1 MVRPRLL
8 IPAALVVLSAL
19 MLAACGG
26 GGNDVARPKT
36 TTGGPATIG
45 PAKTSLG
52 SILVDSH
59 ARTVYLFKG
68 DVGTRSACS
77 GPCAHS
83 WPPVLAHGNP
93 SIGIGARPSLIGTT
107 RRSDGTEQVTYN
119 GHPLYRF
126 TQDHKPGDVT
136 GQGVT
141 AFGAQWFT
149 LSAAGN
155 QVSSPPP
162 GSAGSGPGGSNGY

>member
-1 MVRPRLL
+1 MVRTRLL
-8 IPAALVVLSAL
+8 LPAALVVLSAFL
-19 MLAACGG
+19 VAACGG
-26 GGNDVARPKT
+26 GGNDVAPPKT
-36 TTGGPATIG
+36 TTGAPATIG

-52 SILVDSH
+52 SVLVDSQ

-68 DVGTRSACS
+68 DVGARSACS
-77 GPCAHS
+77 GACAQA
-83 WPPVLAHGNP
+83 WPPVLAHGRP
-93 SIGIGARPSLIGTT
+93 SIGSGAKPSLIGTT
-107 RRSDGTEQVTYN
+107 RRGDGALQLTYH

-126 TQDHKPGDVT
+126 AQDHKPGDVT

-155 QVSSPPP
+155 QVSGPAPSSG
-162 GSAGSGPGGSNGY
+162 GSSPGGSNGY

>member
-1 MVRPRLL
+1 MIRTRVPLAAASVLL
-8 IPAALVVLSAL
+8 SAIVLS
-19 MLAACGG
+19 ACGG
-26 GGNDVARPKT
+26 GSGANGVAPPKT

-52 SILVDSH
+52 TILVDSQ

-77 GPCAHS
+77 GACAQA
-83 WPPVLAHGNP
+83 WPPLLAHGRP
-93 SIGIGARPSLIGTT
+93 RIGSGAKGALIGTV
-107 RRSDGTEQVTYN
+107 RRSDGTLQVTYN

-126 TQDHKPGDVT
+126 AQDHKPGDVA

-155 QVSSPPP
+155 QLTSSPPSS
-162 GSAGSGPGGSNGY
+162 GGSGPAGY

>member
-1 MVRPRLL
+1 MIRTRVALAVASVLL
-8 IPAALVVLSAL
+8 GAIVLT
-19 MLAACGG
+19 ACGG
-26 GGNDVARPKT
+26 GSGANGVAPPKT

-52 SILVDSH
+52 TILVDSH

-77 GPCAHS
+77 GACAQA
-83 WPPVLAHGNP
+83 WPPLLAHGRP
-93 SIGIGARPSLIGTT
+93 RIGSGAKAPLIGTV
-107 RRSDGTEQVTYN
+107 RRSDGTVQVTYN

-126 TQDHKPGDVT
+126 AQDHKPGDVA
-136 GQGVT
+136 GQGLT

-149 LSAAGN
+149 VSAAGN
-155 QVSSPPP
+155 QLTSSPPSS
-162 GSAGSGPGGSNGY
+162 GGSGPAGY

>member
-1 MVRPRLL
+1 MIRTRVPLAAASVLL
-8 IPAALVVLSAL
+8 SAIVLS
-19 MLAACGG
+19 ACGG
-26 GGNDVARPKT
+26 GSGANGVAPPKT

-52 SILVDSH
+52 TILVDSQ

-77 GPCAHS
+77 GACAQA
-83 WPPVLAHGNP
+83 WPPLLAHGRP
-93 SIGIGARPSLIGTT
+93 RIGSGAKGALIGTV
-107 RRSDGTEQVTYN
+107 RRSDGTVQVTYN

-126 TQDHKPGDVT
+126 AQDHKPGDVA

-155 QVSSPPP
+155 QLTSSPPSS
-162 GSAGSGPGGSNGY
+162 GGSGPAGY

>member
-1 MVRPRLL
+1 MIRTRVVL
-8 IPAALVVLSAL
+8 PAAAVLMSAL
-19 MLAACGG
+19 VLAACGSG
-26 GGNDVARPKT
+26 SGDSGVAAPKT
-36 TTGGPATIG
+36 TTGAPATIG

-52 SILVDSH
+52 TILVDSQ

-77 GPCAHS
+77 GACAQA
-83 WPPVLAHGNP
+83 WPPLLAHGRP
-93 SIGIGARPSLIGTT
+93 RIGSGAKASLIGTV
-107 RRSDGTEQVTYN
+107 RRSDGTVQVTYN

-126 TQDHKPGDVT
+126 AQDHKPGDVA
-136 GQGVT
+136 GQGLT

-155 QVSSPPP
+155 QLTSSPPRP
-162 GSAGSGPGGSNGY
+162 GGSGPAGY

>member
-1 MVRPRLL
+1 MIRTRVAFAVASVLL
-8 IPAALVVLSAL
+8 GAIV
-19 MLAACGG
+19 LAACGG
-26 GGNDVARPKT
+26 GSGANGVAPPKT

-52 SILVDSH
+52 TILVDSH

-77 GPCAHS
+77 GACAQA
-83 WPPVLAHGNP
+83 WPPLLAHGRP
-93 SIGIGARPSLIGTT
+93 RIGSGAKAPLIGTV
-107 RRSDGTEQVTYN
+107 RRSDGTVQVTYN

-126 TQDHKPGDVT
+126 AQDHKPGDVA
-136 GQGVT
+136 GQGLT

-149 LSAAGN
+149 VSAAGN
-155 QVSSPPP
+155 QLTSSPPSSGGFGP
-162 GSAGSGPGGSNGY
+162 AGY

>member
-1 MVRPRLL
+1 MVRTRLL
-8 IPAALVVLSAL
+8 LPAALVALSGL
-19 MLAACGG
+19 LLAACGG

-36 TTGGPATIG
+36 TTGAPATIG

-52 SILVDSH
+52 SILVDSQ

-68 DVGTRSACS
+68 DIGTRSACS
-77 GPCAHS
+77 GPCVHS

-93 SIGIGARPSLIGTT
+93 SIGIGARPSLVGTT
-107 RRSDGTEQVTYN
+107 RRRDGTEQVTYN

-126 TQDHKPGDVT
+126 AQDHKRGDVA

-141 AFGAQWFT
+141 AFGARWFT

-162 GSAGSGPGGSNGY
+162 GSAGSSPGGSNGY